1 MDRFSGPSG
10 MLVVRD
16 ACDKRAD
23 NHEDGAC
30 LFRVVICVARAML
43 RTIRGR
49 SLWCSE
55 GLAVARSAYFA
66 RRLFFDNQRIG

>member
-1 MDRFSGPSG
+1 

-30 LFRVVICVARAML
+30 LFRMVICVVRNE
-43 RTIRGR
+43 T
-49 SLWCSE
+49 SFEC
-55 GLAVARSAYFA
+55 
-66 RRLFFDNQRIG
+66 